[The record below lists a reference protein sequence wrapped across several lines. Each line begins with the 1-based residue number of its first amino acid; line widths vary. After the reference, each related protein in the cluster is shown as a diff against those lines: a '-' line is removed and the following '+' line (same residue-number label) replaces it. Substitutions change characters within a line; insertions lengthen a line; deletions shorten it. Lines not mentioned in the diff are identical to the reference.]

1 MTARRPSAALA
12 YNLYLKHDLLKVA
25 EAFEVQRIP
34 WMVIKGVALAESVYG
49 GLAER
54 PMVDNDIVVPPERI
68 VDAHQTLTRL
78 GFYDR
83 PGCTLELS
91 RGADYEHQM
100 HFPHAAVET
109 GMELHWHVY
118 APELFRGGV
127 GLFFERAV
135 MRRLAGTW
143 MLTLSNEDRL
153 LQLATHWAGHGLN
166 KPAVLK
172 DIELLWNH
180 QEAAEHTVILDDLL
194 RQLRRAGA
202 LDVLALALLL
212 LDKGARLKHPIPDA
226 LRTRRAEGFARLCA
240 DRLDAVAMSSTSGGA
255 QPTALPAAEEL
266 QLRLLS
272 WLLLTPSRA
281 LASARR
287 EFAPSRARLSRIA
300 GRSLTNGDAI
310 RFFASRQGQA
320 ISKLFGR

>member
-12 YNLYLKHDLLKVA
+12 YNLYLKHDLLKIA
-25 EAFEVQRIP
+25 EAFEVRRIP

-54 PMVDNDIVVPPERI
+54 SMVDNDIVVPPDRI
-68 VDAHQTLTRL
+68 VDAHQTLTGL

-100 HFPHAAVET
+100 HFPHPAVET

-127 GLFFERAV
+127 GPFFERAV

-166 KPAVLK
+166 KPGVLK

-180 QEAAEHTVILDDLL
+180 QQAAEHTVILDDLV

-212 LDKGARLKHPIPDA
+212 LEKGARLKRPIPDV
-226 LRTRRAEGFARLCA
+226 LRTRRAEVFARLCA
-240 DRLDAVAMSSTSGGA
+240 DRLDAVAVSSAGGA
-255 QPTALPAAEEL
+255 QPNALPAADEL

-272 WLLLTPSRA
+272 WLLLAPSRA

-300 GRSLTNGDAI
+300 GRSLTKGDAI
-310 RFFASRQGQA
+310 RFFTSRQGRA
-320 ISKLFGR
+320 ITRFLGR